1 METFL
6 KAKKKTCKSSCESLG
21 PHNVQGKEVRALG
34 PRHLKKGQSWD
45 QIQADVHS
53 KIQAAVHSKIQAAVH
68 SKSLPLQDSSCRP
81 LQHSSRG
88 PL

>member
-53 KIQAAVHSKIQAAVH
+53 KIQAAVHSK
-68 SKSLPLQDSSCRP
+68 SLPLQDSSCRP